1 MSESPATPNQRF
13 SLIASKTPQSISL
26 KYELPALLRSTQ
38 SGWIS
43 TFQASATVGALF
55 AALEGQLLVF
65 VKGIDPE
72 KEVNHASAGYQA
84 LVALTYAAFFF
95 SISATVSALIL
106 TDECTELNSRAASK
120 KSEELKMY
128 EDVKVQLTIEEILER
143 YGMKRSCQ
151 RVRAHCTC
159 NCI

>member
-1 MSESPATPNQRF
+1 MPDSPATSRRLSF
-13 SLIASKTPQSISL
+13 ATTSKSPQTISL

-65 VKGIDPE
+65 VKGIDSD
-72 KEVNHASAGYQA
+72 KEINHASAGYQA

-95 SISATVSALIL
+95 SISATVSSLIL
-106 TDECTELNSRAASK
+106 TDECTELNSRAASH
-120 KSEELKMY
+120 SEDLKVY
-128 EDVKVQLTIEEILER
+128 EEVEVQNTIEEILEK

-151 RVRAHCTC
+151 RVRTHCT
-159 NCI
+159 